1 MILASASFKT
11 SSRSLFQANATSEK
25 LSELINSTISFM
37 RSSRLGIVN
46 STATRPSDS
55 AAMIWRKRSG
65 LRGISLTCWFVRYIK
80 CYDKCHKEGVY
91 IVRMG
96 VVNLFKSPLSRLHEK
111 SCATGLR
118 LTSKILHSEELPYI
132 GIMEDLFRK
141 HLLCSYCQRILVLGC
156 VPLRAMLTLPFSTS
170 YSFAISSG

>member
-1 MILASASFKT
+1 M
-11 SSRSLFQANATSEK
+11 
-25 LSELINSTISFM
+25 
-37 RSSRLGIVN
+37 
-46 STATRPSDS
+46 
-55 AAMIWRKRSG
+55 
-65 LRGISLTCWFVRYIK
+65 RGISLTRWFVRYLK

-170 YSFAISSG
+170 YSFAISSGETFGSSVQYRLVPSITLLPKSLADIPKPFTR